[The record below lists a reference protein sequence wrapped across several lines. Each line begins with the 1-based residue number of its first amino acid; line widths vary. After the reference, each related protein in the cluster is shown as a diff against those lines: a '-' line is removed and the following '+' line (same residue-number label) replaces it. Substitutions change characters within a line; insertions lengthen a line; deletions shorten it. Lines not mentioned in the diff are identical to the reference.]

1 MKVVVFDSSSLISLA
16 MNNLLWTLR
25 KLKQGWNGEFAM
37 PNAVKEEVVDKPL
50 RTKKYKLEA
59 INIEDAI
66 AHHDL
71 SVYNGVDS
79 AAMLELLNTMY
90 SAKNQNIII
99 VQAAEVEAL
108 ILAVQKK
115 ADAYVVDER
124 TMRLAVEDPMRLHQ
138 ILEGKLHTKIQVN
151 KEKMRVVQ
159 EFVKE
164 LKIIRSTELMMVALE
179 KGILE
184 EYTHVSPKKDV
195 AEAVLWGL
203 RLRGCSIATEEI
215 EELIQ
220 EEK

>member
-25 KLKQGWNGEFAM
+25 KLREGWNGEFAM

-50 RTKKYKLEA
+50 LTKKYKLEA

-71 SVYNGVDS
+71 SVYSGIDS
-79 AAMLELLNTMY
+79 KAMLDLLNTMY
-90 SAKNQNIII
+90 RAKNQNIII
-99 VQAAEVEAL
+99 VQQAEVEAL
-108 ILAVQKK
+108 VLTVQKN

-124 TMRLAVEDPMRLHQ
+124 TMRLAIEDPMRLHQ
-138 ILEGKLHTKIQVN
+138 ILEGKLHTNIHVD
-151 KEKMRVVQ
+151 KEKMRIVQ
-159 EFVKE
+159 EFVKQ

-179 KGILE
+179 KGILQ
-184 EYTHVSPKKDV
+184 EYTHVSQKKEV

-203 RLRGCSIATEEI
+203 RLRGCSISTEEI
-215 EELIQ
+215 EELIR
-220 EEK
+220 EER